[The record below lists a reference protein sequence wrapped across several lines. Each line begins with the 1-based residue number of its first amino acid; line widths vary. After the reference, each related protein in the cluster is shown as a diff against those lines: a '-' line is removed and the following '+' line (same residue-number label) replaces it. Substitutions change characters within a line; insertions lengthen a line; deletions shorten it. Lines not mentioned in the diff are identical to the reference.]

1 MFASMLADLVPAVYR
16 AVTRLWFADLLFV
29 RVRVMRCSPAVLF
42 RLMYLVMVTLF
53 GWWGLLSRSARAKD
67 VEILVLRH
75 EVSALRRQVGR
86 PRLPW
91 PDRAVLSAL
100 ARLLPRDLRRH
111 RIVTPG
117 TLLAWH
123 RRLVTRK

>member
-1 MFASMLADLVPAVYR
+1 M
-16 AVTRLWFADLLFV
+16 
-29 RVRVMRCSPAVLF
+29 LF

-86 PRLPW
+86 PRLPR